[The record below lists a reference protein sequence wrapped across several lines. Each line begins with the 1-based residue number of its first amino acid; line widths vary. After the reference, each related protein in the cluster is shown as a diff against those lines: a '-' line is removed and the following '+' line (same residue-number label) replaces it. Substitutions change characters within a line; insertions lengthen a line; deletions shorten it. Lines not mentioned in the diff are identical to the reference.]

1 MLIQAN
7 QVNTVVLRGVAKS
20 FRTPRGTVHAVRRI
34 DLSAAPGEAVA
45 LLGPNGAG
53 KSTSIDMLLG
63 LTPPDRGSVRLL
75 GRPPREAIDAGL
87 VGVMLQTGAL
97 VRDVS
102 VRELVVMMA
111 SLYPHPLPVDD
122 VLEAAGVT
130 GIAEQRSQM
139 LSCGQTERVRLALAL
154 TSNPELLVLDEP
166 TVGMEVESRRAF
178 WGSMRAFVARGKTVI
193 FATHYLQEA
202 DAYADRA
209 VLMAEGRV
217 VADGPTTE
225 IRARAGRRTIR
236 ATLPD
241 ADLAAVRWLAGVAA
255 VERRGGAVVL
265 SCSDSDAAIRALLW
279 AYPGVRDIEIASA
292 GLDDALLHLTGGADE
307 PAAGELVGALR

>member
-1 MLIQAN
+1 
-7 QVNTVVLRGVAKS
+7 
-20 FRTPRGTVHAVRRI
+20 
-34 DLSAAPGEAVA
+34 
-45 LLGPNGAG
+45 
-53 KSTSIDMLLG
+53 
-63 LTPPDRGSVRLL
+63 
-75 GRPPREAIDAGL
+75 
-87 VGVMLQTGAL
+87 
-97 VRDVS
+97 VS

>member
-1 MLIQAN
+1 LLIQAN

>member
-1 MLIQAN
+1 
-7 QVNTVVLRGVAKS
+7 VLRGVAKS
-20 FRTPRGTVHAVRRI
+20 FRTPRGTVRAVQRL

-53 KSTSIDMLLG
+53 KSTAIDMLLG

-75 GRPPREAIDAGL
+75 GRPPREAIGAGL
-87 VGVMLQTGAL
+87 VGVMLQTGDL

-130 GIAEQRSQM
+130 GIAEQRSHM

-166 TVGMEVESRRAF
+166 TVGIDAESRRAF

-193 FATHYLQEA
+193 FATQNLEEA
-202 DAYADRA
+202 DAHADRA

-217 VADGPTTE
+217 VAHGPTRE

-241 ADLAAVRWLAGVAA
+241 ADLAAVRRLAGVAA
-255 VERRGGAVVL
+255 VERRDGAVVL

-279 AYPGVRDIEIASA
+279 AYPSVRDIEIASA
-292 GLDDALLHLTGGADE
+292 DLDDALLHLTGGADE
-307 PAAGELVGALR
+307 PADRELVGALR

>member
-1 MLIQAN
+1 MQAN
-7 QVNTVVLRGVAKS
+7 QANTVELRGVAKS
-20 FRTPRGTVHAVRRI
+20 FRTPRGMVHAVRGI

-63 LTPPDRGSVRLL
+63 LTRPDRGSVRLL
-75 GRPPREAIDAGL
+75 GHPPREAIDAGL

-130 GIAEQRSQM
+130 GIAEQRSQK
-139 LSCGQTERVRLALAL
+139 LSGGQTQCVRLALAL
-154 TSNPELLVLDEP
+154 TSDPELLVLDEP
-166 TVGMEVESRRAF
+166 TVGVGAESRRAF
-178 WGSMRAFVARGKTVI
+178 WGSMRKFAARGKTVI
-193 FATHYLQEA
+193 FATRNLAEA
-202 DAYADRA
+202 EAYADRA

-225 IRARAGRRTIR
+225 IRGRVGWRTIS

-241 ADLAAVRWLAGVAA
+241 ADLAAVRRLGGIAA

-279 AYPGVRDIEIASA
+279 AYPCVRDIEIASA

-307 PAAGELVGALR
+307 PASAQLVGAL